1 MQKNRVYVLAS
12 VLVTAA
18 LLFSVTGAFARSTE
32 MLGNLGSVFAPK
44 AQAVQS
50 TDTPAP
56 GDSQASKQEITG
68 VVQAISDTS
77 ITVDGVVYNLAS
89 GETLNPDVK
98 AGDTVKLEFFSASDG
113 SLMVD
118 SVDVVDAIQ
127 AGDDNSG
134 AGSETEMEQEKDNDQ
149 DDDNS
154 ANTVETG
161 DDNSSGQTGQN
172 GGSAPEDNGGSH
184 KSGDDKSNDSTHNS
198 GGDDS
203 SGSGSSGGGGND

>member
-1 MQKNRVYVLAS
+1 MQKNRVYILAS
-12 VLVTAA
+12 LVVTAA

-56 GDSQASKQEITG
+56 GDSQSSKQEITG
-68 VVQAISDTS
+68 VVQAITDTS
-77 ITVDGVVYNLAS
+77 ITVDGVVYNLQGDEKLGS
-89 GETLNPDVK
+89 DVK
-98 AGDTVKLEFFSASDG
+98 LGDTVKLEVFSASDG
-113 SLMVD
+113 SLTVD

-127 AGDDNSG
+127 PGDNNG
-134 AGSETEMEQEKDNDQ
+134 GTGSETEMEQEKDDDQ

-161 DDNSSGQTGQN
+161 DDNSSGQSGQSGESEQN
-172 GGSAPEDNGGSH
+172 SGSSHESNDKSGSH
-184 KSGDDKSNDSTHNS
+184 SSGS
-198 GGDDS
+198 DDS
-203 SGSGSSGGGGND
+203 SGSGSSGGSDD